1 MDIIKNIKKL
11 MLKISIEQEKNLN
24 NEKVFNL
31 LANIENDLYEI
42 IEGKFDLEGKIH
54 LNDKQ

>member
-54 LNDKQ
+54 LNDTQ